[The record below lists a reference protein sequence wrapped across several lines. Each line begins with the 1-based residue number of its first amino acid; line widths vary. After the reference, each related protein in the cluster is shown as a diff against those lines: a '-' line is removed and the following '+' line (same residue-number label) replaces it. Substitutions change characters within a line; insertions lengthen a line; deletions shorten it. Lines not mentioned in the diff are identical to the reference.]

1 MRVAALSLCA
11 AVWAATA
18 PTWADSPARVVS
30 INVCT
35 DQLAM
40 LVADSGQLVS
50 VSQLASDPRIS
61 AMTEQAA
68 RYPANSNRAEEVY
81 LMRPDLVLAGSFTA
95 RATVDMLR
103 RLDIP
108 VAVFDPAYSLADVRD
123 RLVQMGDV
131 LGREVRA
138 AGLVAEFD
146 ATLESLRDAAAATPP
161 RVALYYANG
170 YTSGEN
176 TLAGQ
181 ILDYAGLANV
191 ATEQGFAAGGFMSL
205 EVLAMATPETVIT
218 GSSYRGPARAE
229 EIKSHPVIGALQR
242 GAPRARLADHDWTCG
257 TPFVLRAIADM
268 TELRRALQEDAQ

>member
-11 AVWAATA
+11 AVWVATA

-40 LVADSGQLVS
+40 LVAGSGQLVS
-50 VSQLASDPRIS
+50 VSQLASDPLIS
-61 AMTEQAA
+61 AMIEQAA
-68 RYPANSNRAEEVY
+68 RYPANSSRAEEVY

-146 ATLESLRDAAAATPP
+146 ATLESLRDDAAATPP

-181 ILDYAGLANV
+181 ILYYAGLANV
-191 ATEQGFAAGGFMSL
+191 ATEQGFAAGGFMPL
-205 EVLAMATPETVIT
+205 EVLAMANPETVIT
-218 GSSYRGPARAE
+218 GSPYRGPARAE

-242 GAPRARLADHDWTCG
+242 GGPRARLADHDWTCG